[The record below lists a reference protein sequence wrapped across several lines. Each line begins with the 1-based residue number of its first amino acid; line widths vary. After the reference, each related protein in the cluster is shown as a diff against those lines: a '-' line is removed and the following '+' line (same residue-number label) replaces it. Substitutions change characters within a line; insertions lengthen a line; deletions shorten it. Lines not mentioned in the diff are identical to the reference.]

1 MEFDISLGHS
11 QESISVERS
20 GSGVNELASNAVESP
35 RKGDPGIANVGID
48 GSWLCPDACPDGARD
63 RIVVSRIVNT
73 NKLLKVFWT
82 HLR

>member
-48 GSWLCPDACPDGARD
+48 GCRLCPDAWPDDARD
-63 RIVVSRIVNT
+63 RIVVSRTANT
-73 NKLLKVFWT
+73 NRLLKVFYT
-82 HLR
+82 YLR